1 MLFLLALVMAPSPL
15 VGEGFTDVNNKPC
28 RVRGS
33 GKTIGLPPHP
43 AAFGCHLLPPGEKGR
58 THTGVK
64 NGSGAP
70 SVVLNTTFTFWP
82 IFNLSMSQS
91 TKLVSNEGPSF
102 SVT

>member
-1 MLFLLALVMAPSPL
+1 VTAPSPL
-15 VGEGFTDVNNKPC
+15 VGEGYTNVNHKLC

-33 GKTIGLPPHP
+33 GKTIGWPPHP
-43 AAFGCHLLPPGEKGR
+43 AAFGCHLLPQGEKGR
-58 THTGVK
+58 NMHHTGVK

-91 TKLVSNEGPSF
+91 TKLVSSEGPSF